1 MMTAER
7 LILTMIMTSVL
18 LTSMI
23 VTSPLCGRGADR
35 EVGLV
40 FGITGNYRE
49 LLSLFLTD
57 NYPAGLI
64 REQFWVIAGVGP
76 PHTIRSEVAETWRS

>member
-35 EVGLV
+35 EVGLG
-40 FGITGNYRE
+40 FELPGIIE

-76 PHTIRSEVAETWRS
+76 PHTIRSDVAETWRS

>member
-18 LTSMI
+18 LTSVLLTSVI

-40 FGITGNYRE
+40 FGITWNY
-49 LLSLFLTD
+49 
-57 NYPAGLI
+57 
-64 REQFWVIAGVGP
+64 
-76 PHTIRSEVAETWRS
+76 

>member
-1 MMTAER
+1 MAVALTKR
-7 LILTMIMTSVL
+7 LDLVL
-18 LTSMI
+18 ELH
-23 VTSPLCGRGADR
+23 
-35 EVGLV
+35 
-40 FGITGNYRE
+40 GIIE